1 MLEVDNIVNTIF
13 DSMTWLLSEMESN
26 QVWLVD
32 CGDIDPIIDKLGERT
47 VAGVLLTHA
56 HFDHIYGLPELIELY
71 PECKIYTNE
80 IGSVA
85 LADDKLNMSLY
96 HETPLTV
103 NGSQVQICCE
113 GDEITLFE
121 DVTAKVYETPGH
133 HPSCLTFMVGDYLF
147 TGDAYVPGVK
157 VVTNLPKGNKKQ
169 AKESLN
175 KIKSM
180 AKDKSILSGHK
191 INNY

>member
-13 DSMTWLLSEMESN
+13 DSMTWLLSETESN

-32 CGDIDPIIDKLGERT
+32 CGDIYPIIDKLGERT

-56 HFDHIYGLPELIELY
+56 HFDHIYGLPELIGLY

-80 IGSVA
+80 IGRIA
-85 LADDKLNMSLY
+85 LTDARMNMSLY

-103 NGSQVQICCE
+103 NEKQVQICSE
-113 GDEITLFE
+113 GDEITLFD

-133 HPSCLTFMVGDYLF
+133 HPSCLTFMINDFLF
-147 TGDAYVPGVK
+147 TGDAYIPGVK